1 MQRGQ
6 SAASVVLLIVLLV
19 AVLALLAFVGIP
31 FTSVLSGPPL
41 VTLDTTQDVNAGP
54 NESAAVVVFTH
65 DGGDE
70 LPSRDLY
77 VVVDGQRAS
86 ELEIITVHYSAERF
100 RIGEQIA
107 VKQTGPRGLTGDE
120 QLALVYQ
127 RGDTKYVLRSVTV
140 RDADAE

>member
-1 MQRGQ
+1 MQAPTNRRQ
-6 SAASVVLLIVLLV
+6 WWCS
-19 AVLALLAFVGIP
+19 P
-31 FTSVLSGPPL
+31 T
-41 VTLDTTQDVNAGP
+41 
-54 NESAAVVVFTH
+54 
-65 DGGDE
+65 GGDE

-86 ELEIITVHYSAERF
+86 ELETITVHYSAERF